1 MRTTMNPRLPSR
13 VLTTLTLLTT
23 QVLAACL
30 LTACLPHVAR
40 KNARIE
46 PGVDIDLAVG
56 GTLIGGTPA
65 TPYPEG
71 EPTELR
77 PFAEVDLQFGAR
89 RANNLGY
96 AIQLKVPLLFVLS
109 SLDLYLELPSTS
121 PWYCGVGA
129 ELGLQSGAYGVVTW
143 MSPRGTYLT
152 LTGRALVTP
161 TDSNQWGLIL
171 NPQLSAGWAGRLA
184 DLSLFAS
191 FGHVVG
197 GAIDSHRIICSDC
210 DRSPRKNLLLFGTSV
225 RF

>member
-1 MRTTMNPRLPSR
+1 MKPRLPSR
-13 VLTTLTLLTT
+13 LLATLTLLTT
-23 QVLAACL
+23 QALTACL

-46 PGVDIDLAVG
+46 PGVDLDLAVG
-56 GTLIGGTPA
+56 GVLIGGTPP
-65 TPYPEG
+65 TRHLEG

-96 AIQLKVPLLFVLS
+96 AIQLKVPLVFVLS

-121 PWYCGVGA
+121 PWYYGVGA
-129 ELGLQSGAYGVVTW
+129 ELGLQSGVYGVVTW
-143 MSPRGTYLT
+143 MSPRRTYLT
-152 LTGRALVTP
+152 LTGRALAAP
-161 TDSNQWGLIL
+161 SYDNHWGLML

-197 GAIDSHRIICSDC
+197 GAIDTNWSCDDC
-210 DRSPRKNLLLFGTSV
+210 YASPRKNFLLFGTSV